1 MSIQSDIE
9 MLSIEA
15 LEYYA
20 KKHQLSEDDA
30 FNIFYK
36 HQVFEKILV
45 QHETLHQLDIH
56 DTFQYVEDIIEE
68 DTPTLVLFHGSN
80 IAFDKIDLN
89 KSHNRRDFGRG
100 FYCTVLEQQANEWAN
115 RLYLRTH
122 TGGKYVYR
130 YIFQQSEE
138 LKIKH
143 FATLDKEWL
152 EFVKLNRTVGDI
164 QHHYDVVIGP
174 VADDNTMET
183 VQLYLSD
190 ILSVDE
196 RYFNE
201 SVYSDPGCCRYY
213 YGKEPSFLSGCHGQ
227 ILSLKNLQSPAK
239 YRKYS
244 LGGICWLYCRPLLR
258 RTRRSTNKQM
268 TNEKICLRRNC
279 LP

>member
-164 QHHYDVVIGP
+164 QH
-174 VADDNTMET
+174 
-183 VQLYLSD
+183 
-190 ILSVDE
+190 
-196 RYFNE
+196 
-201 SVYSDPGCCRYY
+201 
-213 YGKEPSFLSGCHGQ
+213 
-227 ILSLKNLQSPAK
+227 SL
-239 YRKYS
+239 
-244 LGGICWLYCRPLLR
+244 
-258 RTRRSTNKQM
+258 
-268 TNEKICLRRNC
+268 
-279 LP
+279 

>member
-20 KKHQLSEDDA
+20 KKHQISEDDA
-30 FNIFYK
+30 FNIFCK
-36 HQVFEKILV
+36 HQVFEKILI

-100 FYCTVLEQQANEWAN
+100 FYCTVLEQQAKEWAN

-130 YIFQQSEE
+130 YIFRQSEE

-152 EFVKLNRTVGDI
+152 EFVKLNRTAGDI

-183 VQLYLSD
+183 VQLYLSG

-196 RYFNE
+196 AVARLRYNKVNNQVSFHTPLALEHLVFE
-201 SVYSDPGCCRYY
+201 S
-213 YGKEPSFLSGCHGQ
+213 
-227 ILSLKNLQSPAK
+227 
-239 YRKYS
+239 RKDV
-244 LGGICWLYCRPLLR
+244 
-258 RTRRSTNKQM
+258 
-268 TNEKICLRRNC
+268 
-279 LP
+279 